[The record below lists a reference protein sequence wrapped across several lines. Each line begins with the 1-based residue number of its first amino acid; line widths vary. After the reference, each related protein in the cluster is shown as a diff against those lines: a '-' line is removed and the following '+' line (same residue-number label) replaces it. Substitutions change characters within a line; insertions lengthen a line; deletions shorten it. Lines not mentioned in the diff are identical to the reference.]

1 MTRQKH
7 ARHGLHALKKRV
19 LVAGLEAVDGRTV
32 AAKALLAWRRELVAD
47 LGGVENLSAQQMA
60 LVELAAR
67 TKLLV
72 DSVDAWIMQQRSLV
86 NARKRA
92 LLPVVRERTQLADSL
107 ARYLSQLGLER
118 KAPPPLSLQEYL
130 ARKGAGESAEGER
143 ASQSEAQR
151 DQGAT
156 QG

>member
-1 MTRQKH
+1 MTRRKYS
-7 ARHGLHALKKRV
+7 RHGLHALKKRV

-156 QG
+156 QE